1 MNEDLFR
8 YYTGLQFTV
17 NGKDWLAA
25 DHHRLEEIIHDLAD
39 WLAVDDRRFRELHEL
54 ADTDVK
60 AGRKARSAAEF
71 AGLSEYRI
79 YLSALMGAAFELQ
92 RGWKAERCINE

>member
-17 NGKDWLAA
+17 NGK
-25 DHHRLEEIIHDLAD
+25 D